1 MQPGSTALPVC
12 SYPRNKVEQEGRWD
26 LTNPCALFPEPCSLH
41 SYKDILRIMLEPEI
55 SVQAFS
61 QLRQQPDAPIL
72 LDVRE
77 PWEHQTASLPNSL
90 LMPMGEV
97 ASRAHTE
104 LDPDAPIV
112 VLCHHGARSL
122 SVTMWLRNQ
131 GFEQVQ
137 SLAGGID
144 AWSRTIDPTIPR
156 Y

>member
-1 MQPGSTALPVC
+1 
-12 SYPRNKVEQEGRWD
+12 
-26 LTNPCALFPEPCSLH
+26 
-41 SYKDILRIMLEPEI
+41 MLEPEI

-61 QLRQQPDAPIL
+61 QQRQLPNAPLL

-77 PWEHQTASLPNSL
+77 PWEYQTASLPDSL

-137 SLAGGID
+137 SLSGGID

>member
-1 MQPGSTALPVC
+1 
-12 SYPRNKVEQEGRWD
+12 
-26 LTNPCALFPEPCSLH
+26 
-41 SYKDILRIMLEPEI
+41 MLEPEI
-55 SVQAFS
+55 SPQAFA
-61 QLRQQPDAPIL
+61 QLRQQPNAPLL

-77 PWEHQTASLPNSL
+77 PWEYQSAHLPESL

-97 ASRAHTE
+97 ASRAHQE
-104 LDPDAPIV
+104 LDPDVPIV

-131 GFEQVQ
+131 GFDHVQ

-144 AWSRTIDPTIPR
+144 GWSRSIDATVPR

>member
-1 MQPGSTALPVC
+1 
-12 SYPRNKVEQEGRWD
+12 
-26 LTNPCALFPEPCSLH
+26 
-41 SYKDILRIMLEPEI
+41 MLEPEI
-55 SVQAFS
+55 SPQSFAE
-61 QLRQQPDAPIL
+61 LRQQPNVPLL

-77 PWEHQTASLPNSL
+77 PWEYQSAHLPDSL

-97 ASRAHTE
+97 ASRAHQE

-131 GFEQVQ
+131 GFEHVQ

-144 AWSRTIDPTIPR
+144 AWSRSIDPTIPR

>member
-1 MQPGSTALPVC
+1 
-12 SYPRNKVEQEGRWD
+12 
-26 LTNPCALFPEPCSLH
+26 
-41 SYKDILRIMLEPEI
+41 MLEPEI
-55 SVQAFS
+55 TVQAFS
-61 QLRQQPDAPIL
+61 QQRQQTQAPVL

-77 PWEHQTASLPNSL
+77 PWEYQTANLPNSL

-112 VLCHHGARSL
+112 VLCHHGVRSL
-122 SVTMWLRNQ
+122 NVTMWLRNQ
-131 GFEQVQ
+131 GFEHAQ
-137 SLAGGID
+137 SLSGGID

>member
-1 MQPGSTALPVC
+1 
-12 SYPRNKVEQEGRWD
+12 
-26 LTNPCALFPEPCSLH
+26 
-41 SYKDILRIMLEPEI
+41 MLEPEI
-55 SVQAFS
+55 TIEAFAT
-61 QLRQQPDAPIL
+61 QRQQPNAPLL

-77 PWEHQTASLPNSL
+77 PWEFQTASIPNSL

-97 ASRAHTE
+97 TSRAHTE

-122 SVTMWLRNQ
+122 NVALWLRDQ
-131 GFEQVQ
+131 GFSHVQ

-144 AWSRTIDPTIPR
+144 AWSRSIDPEIPR

>member
-1 MQPGSTALPVC
+1 MQPFLTA
-12 SYPRNKVEQEGRWD
+12 RNRGQY
-26 LTNPCALFPEPCSLH
+26 LNPSLKPI
-41 SYKDILRIMLEPEI
+41 YKDILESMLEPEI
-55 SVQAFS
+55 TTEAFAK
-61 QLRQQPDAPIL
+61 QRQQPNPPIL

-77 PWEHQTASLPNSL
+77 TWEFQTASLPNSL

-112 VLCHHGARSL
+112 VMCHHGARSL
-122 SVTMWLRNQ
+122 NVAMWLRDQ
-131 GFEQVQ
+131 GFTHAQ

-144 AWSRTIDPTIPR
+144 AWSRSIDPSVPR